1 MLTVTLAKLAD
12 RSSAVYVSVAT
23 GFVVD
28 LTMKLAHPPMALCG
42 EVLTSV
48 VACTVPPVLAVNTR
62 RRESEELVIVLL
74 DASLTQMVSVDCDE
88 PLAGIGFG
96 AAVATRW
103 VAAPVPEK
111 EIVDDAGVR
120 PADVAVAVHDSTSAS
135 LIVYVTVVPVEAVLA
150 VAGFPPPPTGVVL
163 CTVAPQT
170 AELFG

>member
-1 MLTVTLAKLAD
+1 MT
-12 RSSAVYVSVAT
+12 
-23 GFVVD
+23 
-28 LTMKLAHPPMALCG
+28 
-42 EVLTSV
+42 
-48 VACTVPPVLAVNTR
+48 
-62 RRESEELVIVLL
+62 
-74 DASLTQMVSVDCDE
+74 
-88 PLAGIGFG
+88 
-96 AAVATRW
+96 TRW
-103 VAAPVPEK
+103 VAAPVPVK